1 MKLLLILLIPITI
14 FAKDVYISSNL
25 KEVKL
30 KVDGKEITIKREVPT
45 IPKEYTNKTL
55 VGKIAPMKIDDEIE
69 TIGELEVLDYMQKA
83 QKDDSILLVD
93 ARTEEWYEKLRI
105 PTALNTPFTLFRDK
119 TTAIEELT
127 LDFGVVAKK
136 DGTLDFSKAKTLVIY
151 CNGAWCAQSL
161 QMIKDAKYS
170 LINLGYPKKKIK
182 YYRGGMQSWV
192 VLGLT
197 TAGSK
202 GVIKD

>member
-1 MKLLLILLIPITI
+1 MRLLLTLLIPIAI
-14 FAKDVYISSNL
+14 FAKDVYISKGI

-30 KVDGKEITIKREVPT
+30 KFDGKEIVIKRELT
-45 IPKEYTNKTL
+45 AIPKEYTNKTL
-55 VGKIAPMKIDDEIE
+55 AGTIAPMKIDKDIE
-69 TIGELEVLDYMQKA
+69 TLGELEVLDYMQKA

-93 ARTEEWYEKLRI
+93 ARTEDWYEKLRI
-105 PTALNTPFTLFRDK
+105 PTALNAPFTLFRDK

-127 LDFGVVAKK
+127 LDFGVATKK
-136 DGTLDFSKAKTLVIY
+136 DGALDFSKAKTLVIY
-151 CNGAWCAQSL
+151 CNGAWCGQSL

-170 LINLGYPKKKIK
+170 LINLGYPKEKIK